1 MRRAT
6 APSACSRG
14 AWLAKHASIYYGIT
28 RGRQPHRRPS
38 ISKLSRYKK
47 TEPDSTSRAQSRSDR
62 RASALAVVG
71 REWGWASVYGKG
83 AGRGAAE
90 RTCPRRTK
98 SARSSV
104 GGGSYLASR
113 SYEAVWSPG
122 RVGGEESHVG
132 AGAPRS
138 KRAAAAL
145 VFSPRGHCGLL
156 RFGMERYVCGWRR
169 TLSAHIH
176 RGGSPRELREA
187 VGPLVMEAAFAA
199 HSHYGLYCCEQ
210 RLSCFEC
217 VCMCGEDSRNRRA
230 PTLRGGLP
238 RGLAQATVAPLAV
251 RASRCRRA
259 ATTVSIR

>member
-1 MRRAT
+1 MLWQLWAENGVGEVCT
-6 APSACSRG
+6 G
-14 AWLAKHASIYYGIT
+14 
-28 RGRQPHRRPS
+28 
-38 ISKLSRYKK
+38 
-47 TEPDSTSRAQSRSDR
+47 RAQGGARLSAPALAEQR
-62 RASALAVVG
+62 ALAVQSEEGPTSRV
-71 REWGWASVYGKG
+71 V
-83 AGRGAAE
+83 
-90 RTCPRRTK
+90 RTRPCGPLV
-98 SARSSV
+98 A
-104 GGGSYLASR
+104 
-113 SYEAVWSPG
+113 W
-122 RVGGEESHVG
+122 GGEESHVG